1 MLSRLFRAHG
11 QLCAS
16 RPWEVII
23 GTITLTACLMSMS
36 LFATNEHV
44 CGWNYQCEDEIDVSW
59 GYSHNSVYDIRSLFR
74 NFSKLQKCP
83 QLWVFYYRKIT
94 HSRISLMVQFSN
106 NSCSS
111 IGLWNT
117 DASYWAEFICALSTC
132 SWIFEIIK
140 FFMQYKTCDSEVAM
154 FYRMQVVFWGC
165 FFWCFEIFF
174 RCFVWKGHGLAH

>member
-59 GYSHNSVYDIRSLFR
+59 GGTFLPDSGFPIIQYTIYDLYSVILASSKNVHNCV
-74 NFSKLQKCP
+74 
-83 QLWVFYYRKIT
+83 VFYYRKIT
-94 HSRISLMVQFSN
+94 NSRISLMVQFSN

-111 IGLWNT
+111 IGL
-117 DASYWAEFICALSTC
+117 
-132 SWIFEIIK
+132 
-140 FFMQYKTCDSEVAM
+140 
-154 FYRMQVVFWGC
+154 
-165 FFWCFEIFF
+165 
-174 RCFVWKGHGLAH
+174 